1 MYSKRGEHNSYNR
14 TDVNQLDWDQAA
26 RQRDLTDAIGKLIG
40 LRKKLPHFKY
50 RRALREGQD
59 IDWLYATS
67 DDPNAIGF
75 VLRPPEGSQAP
86 AGLGEI
92 VVLSNGSGEGRSFK
106 IPAGR
111 WKVIADGVS
120 MQVNEK
126 GLPGREVTDGDYY
139 LHAGATAV
147 LARDP

>member
-1 MYSKRGEHNSYNR
+1 MS
-14 TDVNQLDWDQAA
+14 
-26 RQRDLTDAIGKLIG
+26 DAVGKLIG

-59 IDWLYATS
+59 IDWLYPDR
-67 DDPNAIGF
+67 DDPNALGF
-75 VLRPPEGSQAP
+75 VLRPPAGAQAP

-92 VVLSNGSGEGRSFK
+92 VVLSNGSREGRSFK
-106 IPAGR
+106 VPPGR

-120 MQVNEK
+120 MQVNES
-126 GLPGREVTDGDYY
+126 GLPGRLVSDGDYY
-139 LHAGATAV
+139 LHPGATAV